1 MDETIET
8 LSKFLDEDDR
18 RILRS
23 VAKDEIALQ
32 VLKKV
37 FEEPEKAE
45 KYLVL
50 IKDNP
55 HATFLTAKL
64 SEKIGRYL
72 NSVDEEKCLNIFLAA
87 MNYLKERKDR
97 KIIEKIFSIL
107 KDAIDSRIANGKFET
122 ASKLVSSFLDLGF
135 GSYVKKIV
143 FRAIEVADAGDYS
156 RAVRILDLLPQ
167 KEEVITTKS
176 YILLEWGQKVSASN
190 PEIGIEK
197 IREALK
203 LKDIPS
209 AKLIIAEIYENIGNY
224 SKAYEIYSSLK
235 DQPNVGKRI
244 ARLLME
250 WGEEERD
257 IKKLEEAKALVFDD
271 PVMLEEIDR
280 KISKIK
286 S

>member
-1 MDETIET
+1 MDETIEI
-8 LSKFLDEDDR
+8 LSKFLDEDEQK
-18 RILRS
+18 ILRS

-50 IKDNP
+50 VEDNP
-55 HATFLTAKL
+55 YATFLTARL

-72 NSVDEEKCLNIFLAA
+72 NGVDEERCLNVFLTA

-97 KIIEKIFSIL
+97 KIIEKIFLIL
-107 KDAIDSRIANGKFET
+107 KDAIDSRITNGKFEI
-122 ASKLVSSFLDLGF
+122 ASKLVSSFLEFGLG
-135 GSYVKKIV
+135 GYVKKIA
-143 FRAIEVADAGDYS
+143 FHAIEVADAGDYS

-167 KEEVITTKS
+167 NDEVVKTKA
-176 YILLEWGQKVSASN
+176 YILLEWGQKISASN
-190 PEIGIEK
+190 PELGIEK
-197 IREALK
+197 IEEALK
-203 LKDIPS
+203 LRNIPS
-209 AKLIIAEIYENIGNY
+209 ARLIMAEIYENIGNY
-224 SKAYEIYSSLK
+224 PKAYEIYSSLK
-235 DQPNVGKRI
+235 DHPGVEKKI

-250 WGEEERD
+250 WGEEEKD

-271 PVMLEEIDR
+271 PIMLEEIER